1 MNKIENDDKNIN
13 NEIFSEYFKYQ
24 ISWFLTEDL
33 SKANQAE
40 NEKIVNQVNDPLID
54 LRIAVVNKNENPDKV
69 INIFEKIFN
78 FNKPQKGETSSSKIT
93 NSTCTS
99 DSW

>member
-40 NEKIVNQVNDPLID
+40 NEKILNQVNDPLID

-69 INIFEKIFN
+69 INIFEKI
-78 FNKPQKGETSSSKIT
+78 
-93 NSTCTS
+93 
-99 DSW
+99 SWF

>member
-1 MNKIENDDKNIN
+1 MNEIGNDDRNIN

-69 INIFEKIFN
+69 INIFEK
-78 FNKPQKGETSSSKIT
+78 TS
-93 NSTCTS
+93 
-99 DSW
+99 WF

>member
-69 INIFEKIFN
+69 INIFEKI
-78 FNKPQKGETSSSKIT
+78 
-93 NSTCTS
+93 
-99 DSW
+99 SWF

>member
-1 MNKIENDDKNIN
+1 MNEIGNDDRNIN

-69 INIFEKIFN
+69 INIFEKI
-78 FNKPQKGETSSSKIT
+78 
-93 NSTCTS
+93 
-99 DSW
+99 SWF

>member
-1 MNKIENDDKNIN
+1 M
-13 NEIFSEYFKYQ
+13 
-24 ISWFLTEDL
+24 TEDL

-40 NEKIVNQVNDPLID
+40 NEKIVNQVCDTLID
-54 LRIAVVNKNENPDKV
+54 LRIAVVNKHENPDKV
-69 INIFEKIFN
+69 TNIFEKIFN